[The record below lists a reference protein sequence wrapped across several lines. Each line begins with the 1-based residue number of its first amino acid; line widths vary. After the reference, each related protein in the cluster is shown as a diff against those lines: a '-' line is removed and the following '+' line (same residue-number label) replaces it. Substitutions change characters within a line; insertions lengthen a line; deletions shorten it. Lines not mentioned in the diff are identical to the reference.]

1 MSIFLRPEQLQLLY
15 GHPAV
20 NDEFSHK
27 VKELDRRLKMNG
39 YEYRAWDSLTDHQ
52 QDIFSDNLFLDASC
66 AGDVESYVDG
76 ATQNCDCPDS
86 QEELYHHSP
95 ALMFAIKQQRQGP
108 PNRSVAHQTNESLE
122 QMIDTIIFGANESE
136 DS

>member
-52 QDIFSDNLFLDASC
+52 QDIFL
-66 AGDVESYVDG
+66 
-76 ATQNCDCPDS
+76 
-86 QEELYHHSP
+86 
-95 ALMFAIKQQRQGP
+95 
-108 PNRSVAHQTNESLE
+108 
-122 QMIDTIIFGANESE
+122 
-136 DS
+136 